1 MKKLIKALI
10 TALVFIFMFSVNA
23 FAADKSFSVNG
34 LNIEATLRDD
44 ASLDI
49 VEDLNYKFTG
59 DFNGVTR
66 DLRLKGAQGYEIKKV
81 LIKESSGDFKEIPQG
96 ENNNQYTII
105 NNGSNGITIKIY
117 SKSKNEKKTF
127 RIIYSV
133 KGAAVL
139 YKDTGE
145 LSWNFYS
152 NENKISVKNISLKV
166 MLPSEDLKDVRFWGH
181 GPLYGNSEKVDNKHL
196 LFTAPDLDNGSFIE
210 ARVIFPREFIS
221 KSTNVINENKIDTI
235 LAEEK
240 DRADKSNKE
249 REEARERAAKN
260 EANSRRFKKLLYLVL
275 GLVGIGITIL
285 IVFLVK
291 DSKKYK
297 QALNAYRSQYPL
309 FQGKYYRELP
319 SDYPPAF
326 AAEIIYSGLNDNTS
340 IISATIMDMVKR
352 KIITVVESE
361 EVTGIIRKTTKKDYG
376 FKVDFDKLEKS
387 GYSFEKELVRWL
399 LKYSSDESI
408 ISFKEIKKKTKSES
422 NARDFKDEFESWT
435 SVIEEEIHHKLDPYT
450 LIPEYKGSRGPVLK
464 NEYEDHRLKWL
475 ALKNFLNDFSKLN
488 VAEIPSVQLWEHF
501 LVYGIMLGVSEK
513 VINEMKLHIRP
524 EDLTNDHILLRYM
537 IMDSYFS
544 TNLNTTE
551 EILTKTMEIANSS
564 NTDSSGSIGGG
575 FSGGGSIGG
584 GGGGSGAF

>member
-1 MKKLIKALI
+1 MKKLIKSLI
-10 TALVFIFMFSVNA
+10 TVLVFVSMFSVNA
-23 FAADKSFSVNG
+23 FAADRSFSVED
-34 LNIEATLRDD
+34 LNIETTLKED

-59 DFNGVTR
+59 DFNGITR
-66 DLRLKGAQGYEIKKV
+66 DLKLKGAQGYEIKKV
-81 LIKESSGDFKEIPQG
+81 LIKDSNGDFKEIDQG
-96 ENNNQYTII
+96 ESNNQYTII
-105 NNGSNGITIKIY
+105 NNGINGITIKIY
-117 SKSKNEKKTF
+117 SKSKNQKKTF

-133 KGAAVL
+133 KGAAAL
-139 YKDTGE
+139 YNDTGE

-152 NENKISVKNISLKV
+152 NDNKISVKNVTLKL
-166 MLPSEDLKDVRFWGH
+166 MLPSEDLKDVKFWGH
-181 GPLYGNSEKVDNKHL
+181 GPLYGNSEKVDNKYL
-196 LFTAPDLDNGSFIE
+196 LFTTPNLDNGAFIE
-210 ARVIFPREFIS
+210 ARVIFPREFMS
-221 KSTNVINENKIDTI
+221 KSTNVINENKIDSI

-240 DRADKSNKE
+240 DRAEKSNKE
-249 REEARERAAKN
+249 REEARKIAAQN
-260 EANSRRFKKLLYLVL
+260 EEKSRKSKKILTVIFGVIGL
-275 GLVGIGITIL
+275 GIITLIGFVI
-285 IVFLVK
+285 K
-291 DSKKYK
+291 SNKKYK

-319 SDYPPAF
+319 GEYPPAF
-326 AAEIIYSGLNDNTS
+326 AAEIIYSDLDDNTS
-340 IISATIMDMVKR
+340 IISATIMDMVRR
-352 KIITVVESE
+352 KIITVVENQE
-361 EVTGIIRKTTKKDYG
+361 ITGIIRKSTKKDYG
-376 FKVDFDKLEKS
+376 FKVDFDRLEKNA
-387 GYSFEKELVRWL
+387 YNFEKELVKWL
-399 LKYSSDESI
+399 LEYSSDKSI
-408 ISFKEIKKKTKSES
+408 ISFKEIKKKTKSQS

-435 SVIEEEIHHKLDPYT
+435 SSIEEEIHHKLDPYT

-488 VAEIPSVQLWEHF
+488 VAEIPSIQLWEHF

-544 TNLNTTE
+544 TNLHSTE
-551 EILTKTMEIANSS
+551 QILTKTMEIANTS
-564 NTDSSGSIGGG
+564 NSDSSGSIGGG

>member
-10 TALVFIFMFSVNA
+10 TALVFIFMFSVNV
-23 FAADKSFSVNG
+23 FAADKSFSVDG

-105 NNGSNGITIKIY
+105 NNGSNGITIKIF
-117 SKSKNEKKTF
+117 SKSKNEKKIF
-127 RIIYSV
+127 RIIYNI
-133 KGAAVL
+133 KGAATL
-139 YKDTGE
+139 YDDTGE

-152 NENKISVKNISLKV
+152 NDNKISVNNISLKIL
-166 MLPSEDLKDVRFWGH
+166 LPSEDLTDVKFWGH
-181 GPLYGNSEKVDNKHL
+181 GPLYGKSEKIDNKHL
-196 LFTAPDLDNGSFIE
+196 LFTTPNLHNGAFIE
-210 ARVIFPREFIS
+210 ARVIFSREFIS
-221 KSTNVINENKIDTI
+221 KSTNVVKENRRDLI

-240 DRADKSNKE
+240 DRADRSNKE
-249 REEARERAAKN
+249 REDARKIAAKN
-260 EANSRRFKKLLYLVL
+260 EENARRVRKMLPVFFGAIAL
-275 GLVGIGITIL
+275 GIITIL
-285 IVFLVK
+285 GFIIN
-291 DSKKYK
+291 SNKKYK

-326 AAEIIYSGLNDNTS
+326 AAEIIYSDLDDNTS
-340 IISATIMDMVKR
+340 IISATIMDMVRR

-399 LKYSSDESI
+399 LKYSSDKSI

-422 NARDFKDEFESWT
+422 KARDFKDEFESWT

-488 VAEIPSVQLWEHF
+488 VAEIPSIQLWEHF

-551 EILTKTMEIANSS
+551 EILTKTMDIANSS

>member
-1 MKKLIKALI
+1 MKKLIKSLI
-10 TALVFIFMFSVNA
+10 TALVFILMFSVNV
-23 FAADKSFSVNG
+23 FAADKSFSVDG

-59 DFNGVTR
+59 SFNGIMR
-66 DLRLKGAQGYEIKKV
+66 DLKLKGAKGYEIKKV
-81 LIKESSGDFKEIPQG
+81 LIKGSNGDFKEIAQG
-96 ENNNQYTII
+96 ENDNQYTII
-105 NNGSNGITIKIY
+105 DNGSNGISIKIF
-117 SKSKNEKKTF
+117 SKSNNEEKTF
-127 RIIYSV
+127 RIIYNI
-133 KGAAVL
+133 KGAATL
-139 YKDTGE
+139 YDDTGE

-152 NENKISVKNISLKV
+152 NDNKISVNNVSLKIL
-166 MLPSEDLKDVRFWGH
+166 LPSEDLTDVKFWGH
-181 GPLYGNSEKVDNKHL
+181 GPLYGNSEKVDNKYL
-196 LFTAPDLDNGSFIE
+196 LFTTPNLNNGAFIE

-221 KSTNVINENKIDTI
+221 KSTNVVKENRRDSI

-240 DRADKSNKE
+240 DRADRSNKE
-249 REEARERAAKN
+249 REDARKIAAKN
-260 EANSRRFKKLLYLVL
+260 EENARRVRKMLPVFFGAIGL
-275 GLVGIGITIL
+275 GIITIL
-285 IVFLVK
+285 GFIIN
-291 DSKKYK
+291 SNKKYK

-326 AAEIIYSGLNDNTS
+326 AAEIIYSDLDDNTS
-340 IISATIMDMVKR
+340 IISATIMDMVRR
-352 KIITVVESE
+352 KIITVVEKE
-361 EVTGIIRKTTKKDYG
+361 ETTGIFKKSTKKDYG

-387 GYSFEKELVRWL
+387 AYSFEKELVKWL
-399 LKYSSDESI
+399 LRYSSDKSI
-408 ISFKEIKKKTKSES
+408 ISFKEIKKKTKSQS
-422 NARDFKDEFESWT
+422 DARDFKDEFESWT

-488 VAEIPSVQLWEHF
+488 VAEIPSIQLWEHF